1 MIRIIQRA
9 LIYWILYISVASAHE
24 LVIATTL
31 SSEATEHIISQ
42 WQKQPQATKIR
53 TLNRTSAS
61 IERLLENPLGENID
75 LVLSSSPMLLQ
86 RLQSKNLLQ
95 PFNNQI
101 ETSRKLVP
109 ESIRSTT
116 VAVAI
121 SGYGILINVAHL
133 EDKKEPVPTSW
144 QELSKSRYQG
154 TLLMSSPSR
163 SDTTH
168 LMIEDLLQQQGWSSG
183 WSTLLKIGGN
193 LATISSRSFGVANK
207 ISTGLGDAGPVID
220 NYANVLLN
228 NSTLRFS
235 YFPNS
240 RAAPMFIAITEGS
253 NHPQEAGRFIDFLLS
268 PEGQQAL
275 SDSDSGKYPVYPLP
289 SGTPL
294 ADQQMRLFASPSL
307 DYPLIMQRQKL
318 VQLLF
323 DYAITFRL
331 TELQKSWKALYAA
344 EHRLKR
350 TLPEVRALLIAVPV
364 TPQQSVNPTYLQQF
378 ELQSGFREA
387 QIMAWQ
393 QFFLQQQQLVNTQL
407 ESLK

>member
-9 LIYWILYISVASAHE
+9 LICWVLCVNVTSAQE
-24 LVIATTL
+24 LVMATTL

-42 WQKQPQATKIR
+42 WQKQPLATKIR

-116 VAVAI
+116 VAVAV

-133 EDKKEPVPTSW
+133 EDKNEPVPTSW
-144 QELSKSRYQG
+144 KELSRSRYQG
-154 TLLMSSPSR
+154 TLLKSRPSP

-168 LMIEDLLQQQGWSSG
+168 LMIEDLLQQQGWSNG
-183 WSTLLKIGGN
+183 WGTLLKIGGN

-240 RAAPMFIAITEGS
+240 RAAPMFIAIANGS
-253 NHPQEAGRFIDFLLS
+253 KHPQEAGRFINFLLS
-268 PEGQQAL
+268 QEGQQAL
-275 SDSDSGKYPVYPLP
+275 SDSDSGKYPVFHLP
-289 SGTPL
+289 SVTRL
-294 ADQQMRLFASPSL
+294 ADQQLRLFASPSL

-323 DYAITFRL
+323 DNAITFRL
-331 TELQKSWKALYAA
+331 TELQNSWKSLYAA

-350 TLPEVRALLIAVPV
+350 KLPDVRALLTAVPV
-364 TPQQSVNPTYLQQF
+364 TPEQSVNSMYLQQF

-387 QIMAWQ
+387 QLMAWQ
-393 QFFLQQQQLVNTQL
+393 QFFLHQQQLVNTQL

>member
-9 LIYWILYISVASAHE
+9 LICWILYISVASAHE

-42 WQKQPQATKIR
+42 WQKQPQATEIR

-154 TLLMSSPSR
+154 MLLMSSPSR

-168 LMIEDLLQQQGWSSG
+168 LMIEDLLQQQGWTSG

-253 NHPQEAGRFIDFLLS
+253 NHPQEAGRFINFLLS

-323 DYAITFRL
+323 DNAITFRL
-331 TELQKSWKALYAA
+331 TELQNSWKSLYAA

-350 TLPEVRALLIAVPV
+350 KLPEVRALLTAVPV
-364 TPQQSVNPTYLQQF
+364 TPEQSVNSIYLQQF

-393 QFFLQQQQLVNTQL
+393 QFFLHQQQLVNTQL

>member
-1 MIRIIQRA
+1 MIRIIQRT
-9 LIYWILYISVASAHE
+9 LICWLLCVNVTSAQE

-42 WQKQPQATKIR
+42 WQKQPLATQIR

-109 ESIRSTT
+109 DSIRSTT
-116 VAVAI
+116 VAVAV

-133 EDKKEPVPTSW
+133 EDKNEPVPTSW
-144 QELSKSRYQG
+144 KELSRSRYQG

-168 LMIEDLLQQQGWSSG
+168 LMIEDLLQQQGWNNG

-207 ISTGLGDAGPVID
+207 ISTGLGDAGPIID

-240 RAAPMFIAITEGS
+240 RAAPMFIAITNGS
-253 NHPQEAGRFIDFLLS
+253 EHSQEAGRFINFLLS

-294 ADQQMRLFASPSL
+294 AEQQLRLFSSPSL

-323 DYAITFRL
+323 DNAITFRL
-331 TELQKSWKALYAA
+331 TELQNTWKSLYAA

-350 TLPEVRALLIAVPV
+350 KLPDVRTLLTAVPV
-364 TPQQSVNPTYLQQF
+364 TPQQAINSMYLQQF

-393 QFFLQQQQLVNTQL
+393 QFFLHQQQLVNMQL

>member
-9 LIYWILYISVASAHE
+9 LICWVLCVNVTSAQE

-42 WQKQPQATKIR
+42 WQTQPLATKIR

-116 VAVAI
+116 VAVAV

-133 EDKKEPVPTSW
+133 EDKNEPVPTSW
-144 QELSKSRYQG
+144 KELSRSRYQG

-168 LMIEDLLQQQGWSSG
+168 LMIEDLLQQQGWSNG
-183 WSTLLKIGGN
+183 WGTLLKIGGN

-207 ISTGLGDAGPVID
+207 ISTGLGDADPVID

-240 RAAPMFIAITEGS
+240 RAAPMFIAIANGS
-253 NHPQEAGRFIDFLLS
+253 KHPQEAGRFINFLLS
-268 PEGQQAL
+268 QEGQQAL

-294 ADQQMRLFASPSL
+294 ADQQLRLFASPSL
-307 DYPLIMQRQKL
+307 DYAAPKAC
-318 VQLLF
+318 
-323 DYAITFRL
+323 AI
-331 TELQKSWKALYAA
+331 
-344 EHRLKR
+344 
-350 TLPEVRALLIAVPV
+350 VI
-364 TPQQSVNPTYLQQF
+364 
-378 ELQSGFREA
+378 
-387 QIMAWQ
+387 
-393 QFFLQQQQLVNTQL
+393 
-407 ESLK
+407 

>member
-1 MIRIIQRA
+1 
-9 LIYWILYISVASAHE
+9 
-24 LVIATTL
+24 
-31 SSEATEHIISQ
+31 
-42 WQKQPQATKIR
+42 
-53 TLNRTSAS
+53 
-61 IERLLENPLGENID
+61 
-75 LVLSSSPMLLQ
+75 MLLQ

-109 ESIRSTT
+109 ASIRSTT
-116 VAVAI
+116 VAVAV

-133 EDKKEPVPTSW
+133 EDKNEPVPTSW
-144 QELSKSRYQG
+144 KELSRSRYQG

-168 LMIEDLLQQQGWSSG
+168 LMIEDLLQQQGWNNG

-207 ISTGLGDAGPVID
+207 ISTGLGDAGPIID

-240 RAAPMFIAITEGS
+240 RAAPMFIAITNGS
-253 NHPQEAGRFIDFLLS
+253 EHSQEAGRFINFLLS

-294 ADQQMRLFASPSL
+294 AEQQLRLFSSPSL

-323 DYAITFRL
+323 DNAITFRL
-331 TELQKSWKALYAA
+331 TELQNTWKSLYAA

-350 TLPEVRALLIAVPV
+350 KLPDVRALLTAVPV
-364 TPQQSVNPTYLQQF
+364 TPQQAINSMYLQQF

-393 QFFLQQQQLVNTQL
+393 QFFLHQQQLVNMQL

>member
-1 MIRIIQRA
+1 MIRIIQRT
-9 LIYWILYISVASAHE
+9 LICWLLCVNVTSAQE

-42 WQKQPQATKIR
+42 WQKQPLATQIR

-109 ESIRSTT
+109 DSIRSTT
-116 VAVAI
+116 VAVAV

-133 EDKKEPVPTSW
+133 EDKNEPVPTSW
-144 QELSKSRYQG
+144 KELSRSRYQG

-168 LMIEDLLQQQGWSSG
+168 LMIEDLLQQQGWNNG

-207 ISTGLGDAGPVID
+207 
-220 NYANVLLN
+220 
-228 NSTLRFS
+228 TL
-235 YFPNS
+235 
-240 RAAPMFIAITEGS
+240 
-253 NHPQEAGRFIDFLLS
+253 
-268 PEGQQAL
+268 
-275 SDSDSGKYPVYPLP
+275 
-289 SGTPL
+289 
-294 ADQQMRLFASPSL
+294 
-307 DYPLIMQRQKL
+307 
-318 VQLLF
+318 
-323 DYAITFRL
+323 
-331 TELQKSWKALYAA
+331 
-344 EHRLKR
+344 
-350 TLPEVRALLIAVPV
+350 VR
-364 TPQQSVNPTYLQQF
+364 
-378 ELQSGFREA
+378 
-387 QIMAWQ
+387 
-393 QFFLQQQQLVNTQL
+393 
-407 ESLK
+407 

>member
-9 LIYWILYISVASAHE
+9 LICWVLCVNVTSAQE

-42 WQKQPQATKIR
+42 WQKQPLATKIR

-116 VAVAI
+116 VAV

-133 EDKKEPVPTSW
+133 EDKNEPVPTSW
-144 QELSKSRYQG
+144 KELSRSRYQG

-168 LMIEDLLQQQGWSSG
+168 LMIEDLLQQQGWSNG
-183 WSTLLKIGGN
+183 WGTLLKIGGN

-240 RAAPMFIAITEGS
+240 RAAPMFIAIANGS
-253 NHPQEAGRFIDFLLS
+253 KHPQEAGRFINFLLS
-268 PEGQQAL
+268 QEGQQAL
-275 SDSDSGKYPVYPLP
+275 SDSDSGKYPVYPLL

-294 ADQQMRLFASPSL
+294 ADQQLRLFASPSL

-323 DYAITFRL
+323 DNAITVRL
-331 TELQKSWKALYAA
+331 TELQNSWKSLYAA

-350 TLPEVRALLIAVPV
+350 KLPDVRALLTAVPV
-364 TPQQSVNPTYLQQF
+364 TPEQSVNAMYLQQF

-387 QIMAWQ
+387 QLMAWQ
-393 QFFLQQQQLVNTQL
+393 QFFLHQQQLVNTQL